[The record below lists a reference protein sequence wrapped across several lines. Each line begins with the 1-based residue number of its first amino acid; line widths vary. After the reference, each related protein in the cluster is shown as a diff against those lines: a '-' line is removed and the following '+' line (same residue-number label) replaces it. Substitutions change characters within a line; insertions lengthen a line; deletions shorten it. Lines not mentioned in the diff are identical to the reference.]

1 MRLTGFAG
9 YYRKGA
15 IVRSETGEDMRLPFG
30 YKDLGA
36 VKQPLEA
43 VFGVETVP
51 VVLRIEVMGTDNPF
65 RRNQVLSL
73 PDGAYLVLN
82 SNGVPLS
89 QIGGITITTVEVQK
103 N

>member
-15 IVRSETGEDMRLPFG
+15 IVKTEKGEKTNVPFG
-30 YKDLGA
+30 YKNLGILR
-36 VKQPLEA
+36 QETEA

-51 VVLRIEVMGTDNPF
+51 QTLRIEVMGTEDPF
-65 RRNQVLSL
+65 KRNQVVELEG
-73 PDGAYLVLN
+73 GAFLVLN
-82 SNGVPLS
+82 SSELLVS
-89 QIGGITITTVEVQK
+89 QIGGFMIITAEVQK

>member
-9 YYRKGA
+9 YYRKGV
-15 IVRSETGEDMRLPFG
+15 IVRSETGEERSVPFG

-51 VVLRIEVMGTDNPF
+51 VVLRIEVMGTENPF
-65 RRNQVLSL
+65 RRNQVLQL
-73 PDGAYLVLN
+73 FDGAYLVLN

>member
-73 PDGAYLVLN
+73 PDGIPT
-82 SNGVPLS
+82 GRR
-89 QIGGITITTVEVQK
+89 ITRFREQTGSK
-103 N
+103 RRFGRR